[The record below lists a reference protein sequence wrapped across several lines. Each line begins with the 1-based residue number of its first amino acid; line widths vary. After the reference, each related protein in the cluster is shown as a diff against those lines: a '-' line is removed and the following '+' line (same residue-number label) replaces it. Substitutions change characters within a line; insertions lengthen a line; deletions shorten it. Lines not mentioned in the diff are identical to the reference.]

1 MAAFLKTVFLF
12 GVPRLRPPRRSP
24 GLDPLGIATFANF
37 RIRALWEL
45 LTAEF
50 PETTPNLASALNEPD
65 CYFVTIF
72 CYLSRGPP
80 RSAENSPFANFRK
93 TGFRFSGSCSR
104 RALPH

>member
-45 LTAEF
+45 LT
-50 PETTPNLASALNEPD
+50 PNFL
-65 CYFVTIF
+65 
-72 CYLSRGPP
+72 
-80 RSAENSPFANFRK
+80 K
-93 TGFRFSGSCSR
+93 Q
-104 RALPH
+104 LPILHPL